1 MNRSH
6 CGSLWLLAILLFVA
20 PINVFS
26 AEPTSHCPGDAAPDR
41 KRSQAVLAQ
50 LRSQQSGKR
59 LVSRLGRAPKI
70 CYGNVREG
78 VVQSS
83 GVLVLQRDRSLASN
97 AARLG
102 HLLLHLVHGLPFDD
116 AIARTSPLSCG
127 ELVQAADAAEKRAHR
142 LESELRKAFGLASLA
157 FEDLSAEYRA
167 RCQAL
172 RQK

>member
-1 MNRSH
+1 
-6 CGSLWLLAILLFVA
+6 
-20 PINVFS
+20 
-26 AEPTSHCPGDAAPDR
+26 
-41 KRSQAVLAQ
+41 VLAQ

-59 LVSRLGRAPKI
+59 LVAQLGRAPRI

-83 GVLVLQRDRSLASN
+83 GVLVLQRDRSLPSN

-102 HLLLHLVHGLPFDD
+102 HLLFHLVHGLPFDD

-127 ELVQAADAAEKRAHR
+127 ELVQAAGAAEKRAHR
-142 LESELRKAFGLASLA
+142 MESNLRKAFGLAPLP
-157 FEDLSAEYRA
+157 FEDLSPDYAK

-172 RQK
+172 RQR